1 MSENSVVPTTPEN
14 PIKYPIQ
21 TTFKAWTRLARKIG
35 NSIPDFVFFK
45 IGVESIDQQHIRLVY
60 SFNGGVA
67 RAEFYVEMLLK
78 EPDKM
83 RELILERITWHL
95 QSYSNEQVEITSVV
109 FKEE

>member
-1 MSENSVVPTTPEN
+1 MTENNAVPTPPEN

-45 IGVESIDQQHIRLVY
+45 IGVESIDQERIRLVY
-60 SFNGGVA
+60 SFNGGVV

-83 RELILERITWHL
+83 RELILGHVTWHL
-95 QSYSNEQVEITSVV
+95 QRYSEEQVEITAVV